1 MSSTPTGTDCSSNPP
16 APADAAVAEAKT
28 PAAPAAAPAAAAAAE
43 ASATITKPEKTT
55 MMRQS
60 IPILKGS
67 VGLIIGKDGRSIQ
80 NIQKRAGCR
89 IQINDRGHSQ
99 FCEEWAYAI
108 IESDAVHK
116 MNIAKQLLILNL
128 MKYVEIRQK
137 LDSAEVASGAG
148 TTAVPSVESS
158 TD

>member
-1 MSSTPTGTDCSSNPP
+1 MSSTPTGTDCNSNP
-16 APADAAVAEAKT
+16 T
-28 PAAPAAAPAAAAAAE
+28 PAAAE
-43 ASATITKPEKTT
+43 AKSPAADGAAEATTTSKPEKAT

-67 VGLIIGKDGRSIQ
+67 VGLIIGKEGRSIQ
-80 NIQKRAGCR
+80 NIQKRSGCR
-89 IQINDRGHSQ
+89 IQINDRGHTQ

-108 IESDAVHK
+108 IEGDAVHK

-128 MKYVEIRQK
+128 MKYVEIRHK
-137 LDSAEVASGAG
+137 LEGADAASGGAE
-148 TTAVPSVESS
+148 APSVEVS